1 MSEATGVNT
10 APPRAVMLSIGEIA
24 TRDGVSK
31 PAVSRKVGQLVE
43 RHGLAVE
50 RDAQGRVAR
59 VNVAEYDHLRGRV
72 DDPSKAQAPAAPIAP
87 AVQTPGETYDE
98 ALRQRTWTE
107 AERAR
112 LKLEEERRQLVRVAE
127 VADAAA
133 LCAEDVIRVVKRLTN
148 SVDDMANALAREGAH
163 GLRTLMKTITDRQ
176 CTEIA
181 DAFERLASLA
191 RTPSDEGPG
200 EGEMP

>member
-1 MSEATGVNT
+1 
-10 APPRAVMLSIGEIA
+10 
-24 TRDGVSK
+24 VS
-31 PAVSRKVGQLVE
+31 PASTSPS
-43 RHGLAVE
+43 
-50 RDAQGRVAR
+50 
-59 VNVAEYDHLRGRV
+59 DHLRGRF
-72 DDPSKAQAPAAPIAP
+72 DDPSKAQAPAALGPQP
-87 AVQTPGETYDE
+87 EQKPGETYDE
-98 ALRQRTWTE
+98 ALHQRTWTG

-133 LCAEDVIRVVKRLTN
+133 TCAEDVIRVVKRLSN
-148 SVDDMANALAREGAH
+148 SVDDMANALARDGAH

-191 RTPSDEGPG
+191 RAPSDPG
-200 EGEMP
+200 EGEAS

>member
-112 LKLEEERRQLVRVAE
+112 LKLEEERRQLVRVDE

-133 LCAEDVIRVVKRLTN
+133 MCAEDVIRIVKRLTN
-148 SVDDMANALAREGAH
+148 SVDDMANALPATVHMDCAR
-163 GLRTLMKTITDRQ
+163 
-176 CTEIA
+176 
-181 DAFERLASLA
+181 
-191 RTPSDEGPG
+191 
-200 EGEMP
+200 